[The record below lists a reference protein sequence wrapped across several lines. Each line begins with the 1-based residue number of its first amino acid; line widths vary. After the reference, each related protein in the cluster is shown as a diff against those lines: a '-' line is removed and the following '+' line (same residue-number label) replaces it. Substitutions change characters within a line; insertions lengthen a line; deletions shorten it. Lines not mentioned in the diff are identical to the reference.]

1 MVKRIEINEKEAV
14 KKAIYK
20 RRHLDF
26 QFGDNPMQMTEF
38 EKRQANMEVEQREL
52 ATKRYVNGV
61 QGIDGGGSPYEDTKD
76 AKLPLNFKRHPC

>member
-1 MVKRIEINEKEAV
+1 MAKDIEINASDMV

-38 EKRQANMEVEQREL
+38 ERRQANMEAEARDL
-52 ATKRYVNGV
+52 ATKRYVNGL
-61 QGIDGGGSPYEDTKD
+61 QGIDGGKTGYEDTKD
-76 AKLPLNFKRHPC
+76 ATLPLNFKRHST